1 MWQRTAIRV
10 AFSIPFGKQ
19 FPYSSNSLNKAVPV
33 AWGLWQALGMAQRV
47 KVLIVDDNAGIRR
60 VLKRA
65 IQEIAEPI
73 WECSD
78 GAEALKSYMD
88 HRPDVVLMD
97 IRMPLVDGLEA
108 THQIL
113 GFDPAARVVIV
124 TDYDDNDLRHVASE
138 AGACAYWLKENLANL
153 QQQLLRLIFGK

>member
-1 MWQRTAIRV
+1 
-10 AFSIPFGKQ
+10 
-19 FPYSSNSLNKAVPV
+19 
-33 AWGLWQALGMAQRV
+33 MAQRV

-60 VLKRA
+60 LLKRA

-78 GAEALKSYMD
+78 GADALKSYLD

-108 THQIL
+108 TNQIVNS
-113 GFDPAARVVIV
+113 DPAARVVIV

-138 AGACAYWLKENLANL
+138 AGACAYCLKEDVANL
-153 QQQLLRLIFGK
+153 PQQLRSIVGEESGNGME